1 MGYTIKTEGKIE
13 IAKSLNQ
20 MLMDAH
26 GKKEE
31 NMISQLAVRTM
42 AKAVYSTNNIGH
54 YGLSFDYYSHFT
66 SPIRRYPDMMVA
78 RLLNDYLNSGKKD
91 SKDIKSVEEIMKK
104 KKVFP
109 DVKQLEMQC
118 KHSSD
123 QEKVASE
130 AERAS
135 IKYKQV
141 EFMSDKTTQ
150 VFKAVISGVTEYGI
164 FAEIEENLCEGL
176 IRLRDISADFFELDA
191 ENYCVR
197 GKRTKR
203 VMRMGDEV
211 YVKVKK
217 ADIAKKQL
225 DFTLIL

>member
-1 MGYTIKTEGKIE
+1 
-13 IAKSLNQ
+13 
-20 MLMDAH
+20 
-26 GKKEE
+26 
-31 NMISQLAVRTM
+31 
-42 AKAVYSTNNIGH
+42 
-54 YGLSFDYYSHFT
+54 
-66 SPIRRYPDMMVA
+66 
-78 RLLNDYLNSGKKD
+78 
-91 SKDIKSVEEIMKK
+91 
-104 KKVFP
+104 
-109 DVKQLEMQC
+109 MQC
-118 KHSSD
+118 KHASD

-150 VFKAVISGVTEYGI
+150 VFKAVVSGVTEYGI

-176 IRLRDISADFFELDA
+176 IRLRDIAADFFELDA

-197 GKRTKR
+197 GKRSKR
-203 VMRMGDEV
+203 VIRMGDEV